1 MRSLGRRRGES
12 GDVRGRSAS
21 SVQGMV
27 SRSGRVWKVRGLE
40 EVRKMVEEGK
50 LEINVVG
57 GAIKS

>member
-1 MRSLGRRRGES
+1 M
-12 GDVRGRSAS
+12 RGRSAS